1 MFYVK
6 VKFSHSFHFETNQS
20 KTIED
25 VSTGIITEV
34 RSRTDRFLAV
44 FDWMS
49 FMTTFFIFFML
60 LRLNLRR
67 HFDNL
72 QLEFFGKSKH
82 FPGFCIIGTDG

>member
-1 MFYVK
+1 MLYVK

-34 RSRTDRFLAV
+34 RSRTDKFLAF

-49 FMTTFFIFFML
+49 FIATFFIVFML
-60 LRLNLRR
+60 IR
-67 HFDNL
+67 
-72 QLEFFGKSKH
+72 
-82 FPGFCIIGTDG
+82 